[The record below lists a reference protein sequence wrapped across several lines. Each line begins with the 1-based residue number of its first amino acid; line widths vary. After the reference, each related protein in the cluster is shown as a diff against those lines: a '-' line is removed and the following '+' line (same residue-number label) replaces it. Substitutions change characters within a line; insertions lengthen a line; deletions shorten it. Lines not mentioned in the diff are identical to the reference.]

1 MTNTN
6 LRPLGVTSCN
16 GLYRKAQLSFF
27 SHNHLLRVF
36 TELYWPFALN
46 FQLFQLGS
54 EDAWLCPRCKKLQQ
68 GTVKKLSLWTLPEV
82 LVVHLKRF
90 RQVSIIGQFFLLQ
103 NISFSFIFFFLRKLH
118 SFLKLVGDVF
128 NSHHSK
134 WANSWQFCC
143 FRWKICNVL
152 NMRPLPPATLIVM
165 PTIVKHLPHMF

>member
-1 MTNTN
+1 MMTNTN

-36 TELYWPFALN
+36 TELYWPFTLN

-90 RQVSIIGQFFLLQ
+90 RQVSIIGQFFFVTEHQLL
-103 NISFSFIFFFLRKLH
+103 FYFFFLK
-118 SFLKLVGDVF
+118 KIT
-128 NSHHSK
+128 
-134 WANSWQFCC
+134 QFFKTGRRC
-143 FRWKICNVL
+143 F
-152 NMRPLPPATLIVM
+152 
-165 PTIVKHLPHMF
+165 

>member
-6 LRPLGVTSCN
+6 LRPVGVTSCN

-27 SHNHLLRVF
+27 THYHLLRVF
-36 TELYWPFALN
+36 TELYWPFTLN

-90 RQVSIIGQFFLLQ
+90 RQVSIISQFFCCTTSASLLL
-103 NISFSFIFFFLRKLH
+103 FFFLRKLH
-118 SFLKLVGDVF
+118 SFLKVVRDVF
-128 NSHHSK
+128 NSHQSK
-134 WANSWQFCC
+134 WANS
-143 FRWKICNVL
+143 
-152 NMRPLPPATLIVM
+152 
-165 PTIVKHLPHMF
+165 